1 VDDFELRNL
10 QQFLQFF
17 NIRQSTSQ
25 FFWHVGGCFIGGPPM
40 GLEKRCFQKMYP
52 SISAKISII
61 LPIIVLFLSKISL
74 YEGFLLFLPQ
84 NKEEI

>member
-1 VDDFELRNL
+1 MNP
-10 QQFLQFF
+10 
-17 NIRQSTSQ
+17 I
-25 FFWHVGGCFIGGPPM
+25 
-40 GLEKRCFQKMYP
+40 Y
-52 SISAKISII
+52 SAKISKI